1 FSTVSGSLLKSDIL
15 TESGSPDRSE
25 PVLLAA
31 RFQSSR
37 TGPVKLRISG
47 LNSPKAWLDGK
58 PVSGADEIETEIPA
72 GQHALV
78 LKVDPRQLP
87 ESIRI
92 ESQDVS
98 FLVD

>member
-1 FSTVSGSLLKSDIL
+1 MSGSLLKQDIL
-15 TESGSPDRSE
+15 TESGAADRAE
-25 PVLLAA
+25 PVLVAA

-37 TGPVKLRISG
+37 SGPVKLKISG

-58 PVSGADEIETEIPA
+58 PVSGADEIATDAPA
-72 GQHALV
+72 GQHTLL

-87 ESIRI
+87 DAIKV